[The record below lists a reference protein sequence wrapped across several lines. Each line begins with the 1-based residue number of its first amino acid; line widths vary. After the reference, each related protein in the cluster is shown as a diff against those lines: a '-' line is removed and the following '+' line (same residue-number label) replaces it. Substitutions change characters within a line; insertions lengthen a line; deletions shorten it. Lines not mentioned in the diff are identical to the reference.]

1 MNIEHE
7 KIGLKLQGKAAE
19 NWVYNT
25 ARSRR
30 ELNEAI
36 DEAREAGLKLNEI
49 EEWIRAG
56 IAEGK
61 EKIDLWQGDFLQ
73 DIFEGGKK

>member
-1 MNIEHE
+1 MSIEHE
-7 KIGLKLQGKAAE
+7 RIGLKLQQKAAE

-36 DEAREAGLKLNEI
+36 SEARAAGMKMEEI
-49 EEWIRAG
+49 EEWMRAG
-56 IAEGK
+56 MAEGK
-61 EKIDLWQGDFLQ
+61 ERIELWEGDFLQ
-73 DIFEGGKK
+73 DLL